1 MDYGREQ
8 QGRCATNF
16 IRNHKKDVAH
26 TEERI
31 SKILSAR
38 GVCSRR
44 AAEDLL
50 RDGRVTVNNAVA
62 AVGQK
67 ADAERDRICVDG
79 RLLGAREACCY
90 LMLHKPRGYVTTV
103 SDERGRKTVMDLL
116 PENYPRVWPV
126 GRLDMDSEGLL
137 LLTNDG
143 DLTHRLLHPSHEVRK
158 TYHVW
163 VEGDVSSALAPLRAM
178 TDLAGERICPPG
190 VRVLKQTGAGGML
203 SVVIHEGKNRQVRR
217 MCAAVGLRVTRLKR
231 VGEGRLVLGALPMGQ
246 WRPLTEEEVAL
257 LKKL

>member
-1 MDYGREQ
+1 M
-8 QGRCATNF
+8 
-16 IRNHKKDVAH
+16 
-26 TEERI
+26 
-31 SKILSAR
+31 L
-38 GVCSRR
+38 R
-44 AAEDLL
+44 A
-50 RDGRVTVNNAVA
+50 GRVTVNGA
-62 AVGQK
+62 AAALGQK
-67 ADAERDRICVDG
+67 ADAERDQICVDG
-79 RLLGAREACCY
+79 RPLGAREACCY
-90 LMLHKPRGYVTTV
+90 LMLHKPRGYVTTA
-103 SDERGRKTVMDLL
+103 SDERGRKTVLDLL
-116 PENYPRVWPV
+116 PENHPRVWPV

-163 VEGDVSSALAPLRAM
+163 VEGDVASALAPLRAM

-190 VRVLKQTGAGGML
+190 VRVLKQSGGGGML

-231 VGEGRLVLGALPMGQ
+231 VGEGHLVLGALPMGQ
-246 WRPLTEEEVAL
+246 WRPLTEEEVTL